1 MGSNRRW
8 VALAFTSFGVL
19 LWVLLS
25 KFLSAMLDIFG
36 VADWDWQLIGERFT
50 LTTLLGLVVA
60 LSATLLAWRNQK
72 LTNLS
77 NEVVV
82 ELKKVTWPNAQE
94 TRSATVV
101 VIITVFIMAVFLG
114 IFDLFWSS
122 LMDFIY
128 PSVQMS

>member
-25 KFLSAMLDIFG
+25 KFLSAMLDVFA
-36 VADWDWQLIGERFT
+36 VADWDLQLIGERFT
-50 LTTLLGLVVA
+50 LTTMIGLVVA

-72 LTNLS
+72 LTDLS

-101 VIITVFIMAVFLG
+101 VIITVFIMAFFLG
-114 IFDLFWSS
+114 IFDIFWSS

-128 PSVQMS
+128 PSMQMG